1 MGTSLGV
8 TGGSAR
14 REPQR
19 RSARAPPRAPT
30 GAIDHTIGHA
40 AVDSI
45 NDRMEADVDG
55 ATPAFEHDIRPLFRE
70 QDITAMAG
78 VFDLSAYAD
87 VRANA
92 DRILAAVAAGT
103 MPCDGRWREEQVAL
117 FRSWTDAGCPQ

>member
-1 MGTSLGV
+1 M
-8 TGGSAR
+8 
-14 REPQR
+14 
-19 RSARAPPRAPT
+19 T
-30 GAIDHTIGHA
+30 GATDHTVRHA

-45 NDRMEADVDG
+45 NDRTEADVDG
-55 ATPAFEHDIRPLFRE
+55 ATPEFERDIRPLFRE
-70 QDITAMAG
+70 KDITAMSV

-103 MPCDGRWREEQVAL
+103 MPCDGRWPEERVGL